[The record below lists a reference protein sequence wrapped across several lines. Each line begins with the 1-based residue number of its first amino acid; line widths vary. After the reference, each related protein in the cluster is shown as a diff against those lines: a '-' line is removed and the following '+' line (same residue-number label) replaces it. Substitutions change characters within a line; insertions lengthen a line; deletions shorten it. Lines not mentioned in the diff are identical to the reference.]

1 MRHASLLLL
10 GLAAALLLAFHP
22 MLLSG
27 LARTPGDLGD
37 ARLINYLLEH
47 GWLWLLRQPLNRDF
61 WSPPVFY
68 PAANTA
74 AYSDLLL
81 SAGPFYWCWRGAG
94 FPADT
99 AFQLWLLTVSSLNY
113 LTMYAFLARVLR
125 LRALGASLGAV
136 LFTAG
141 NSRVAE
147 IVHPQLYVHFY
158 TVVAVYALVRFFEAG
173 ADAVPRRPSAGA
185 WFGVFC
191 LASVLQIYASFY
203 LGWFLMLGLIVAA
216 VVACSRRTTR
226 RALSGVSRKR
236 WKAIAGWAAAS
247 AALTTPLA
255 WHYLLAAREVG
266 VRDWWAVASGLPS
279 PPAWFLLDRTSW
291 LYGRLPLIHAT
302 PGEVGM
308 EQLGVGFAAPLLAV
322 LGLWRKR
329 NEPIFYY
336 LLTTAAALVVLVTAV
351 GPVTAWIAVYCCAR
365 AVRRCAPPIACL
377 YWCCSP
383 SPSAPPPSSTNG
395 KERPRRSGW
404 RCSA

>member
-1 MRHASLLLL
+1 M
-10 GLAAALLLAFHP
+10 
-22 MLLSG
+22 
-27 LARTPGDLGD
+27 
-37 ARLINYLLEH
+37 
-47 GWLWLLRQPLNRDF
+47 
-61 WSPPVFY
+61 
-68 PAANTA
+68 
-74 AYSDLLL
+74 
-81 SAGPFYWCWRGAG
+81 
-94 FPADT
+94 
-99 AFQLWLLTVSSLNY
+99 
-113 LTMYAFLARVLR
+113 
-125 LRALGASLGAV
+125 